1 MDGASG
7 ALEAHGYC
15 LIGALG
21 RGSQGAVYTVR
32 HVASGETYVLKRMH
46 IMEPEARRTA
56 LLEAETLGRLQHTG
70 VVGYRDTF
78 VDDEYLCLVMEH
90 ADGGDLGS
98 KIAMHAMR
106 PFSEEQI
113 LRWFAELAL
122 ALHHVHE
129 RGVLHRD
136 LKTQNVFI
144 SSAGHVKLGDFGIAR
159 SISESIPL
167 AETCVGTP
175 YYMPP
180 ELFRGEQYDAK
191 ADVWSLG
198 CILYELAT
206 RRRAFQ
212 SPNLNSLS
220 VKVMRGEHGPL
231 PPSVSAG
238 LHELI
243 KSLLTVSTD
252 RRPSLDTVLTTP
264 ILRRHIASYAEE
276 MLCAVHRGAADWQ
289 PLPRHPACAAL
300 EHWLPQCAASAARC
314 GAVRVRVRVRR
325 RRRRRRSQHRQPS
338 TAAAAAA
345 VAAPTAAP
353 AADAPYYD
361 ADGAVRVEGALRRLE
376 QERKWRQRERLAR
389 RAGGAG
395 SGREG
400 RAAREE
406 RDEREGRDRR
416 ESRDSSSGGSSSS
429 RSPGRRQHQQ
439 HHHHHQHHQ
448 QQPQQQHH
456 HQEELLPPRSGG
468 HGRERPPPLQQ
479 QHHHHHQPPPE
490 PAAAFYSST
499 PEWPSVDGD
508 WAGDAFRLSRAQP
521 CAAGALASRSH
532 RARWP
537 I

>member
-1 MDGASG
+1 MEVSASG

-32 HVASGETYVLKRMH
+32 HLSENAVYVLKRMH

-56 LLEAETLGRLQHTG
+56 LLEAETLRRLRHTG

-98 KIAMHAMR
+98 KVAQNVMQ

-113 LRWFAELAL
+113 LRWFVQLAL

-136 LKTQNVFI
+136 LKTQNVFV
-144 SSAGHVKLGDFGIAR
+144 SSAGHVKLGDFGIAK

-191 ADVWSLG
+191 ADVWALG
-198 CILYELAT
+198 CILYELTT

-220 VKVMRGEHGPL
+220 VKVMRGDHGPL
-231 PPSVSAG
+231 PMSYSNG

-243 KSLLTVSTD
+243 RSLLTVSTD

-264 ILRRHIASYAEE
+264 ILRRHIAVYAEE
-276 MLCAVHRGAADWQ
+276 MLAPYTEAQQLG
-289 PLPRHPACAAL
+289 HPAL
-300 EHWLPQCAASAARC
+300 
-314 GAVRVRVRVRR
+314 
-325 RRRRRRSQHRQPS
+325 
-338 TAAAAAA
+338 
-345 VAAPTAAP
+345 
-353 AADAPYYD
+353 
-361 ADGAVRVEGALRRLE
+361 GALRSQLSTIGFHSVLHRATSGAEGGGGGGGGRGGGGSMQGETDLLKVTAASQKE
-376 QERKWRQRERLAR
+376 AAARGRAKAGAAEAEAEAGEAEGETGQAPPLSTASPSLPQTPRVDVGALTGPGPPDDERRAALQRESERMSGELKSMLDDIKQAE
-389 RAGGAG
+389 G
-395 SGREG
+395 SI
-400 RAAREE
+400 
-406 RDEREGRDRR
+406 
-416 ESRDSSSGGSSSS
+416 
-429 RSPGRRQHQQ
+429 
-439 HHHHHQHHQ
+439 
-448 QQPQQQHH
+448 
-456 HQEELLPPRSGG
+456 
-468 HGRERPPPLQQ
+468 RER
-479 QHHHHHQPPPE
+479 HKK
-490 PAAAFYSST
+490 
-499 PEWPSVDGD
+499 
-508 WAGDAFRLSRAQP
+508 
-521 CAAGALASRSH
+521 GALDE
-532 RARWP
+532 
-537 I
+537 